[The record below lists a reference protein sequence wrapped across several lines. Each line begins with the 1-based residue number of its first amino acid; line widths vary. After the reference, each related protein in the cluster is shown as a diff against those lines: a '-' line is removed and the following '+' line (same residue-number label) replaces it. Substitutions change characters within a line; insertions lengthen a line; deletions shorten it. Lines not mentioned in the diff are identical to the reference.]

1 MMPEIPEW
9 LIKFVL
15 EHWLGM
21 VIGGALAA
29 LYNFLFPYRSLKN
42 QLKQVQNAPQVNV
55 NISQRTLPSDLSE
68 LKRLLSSS
76 AETPPPNVSDLLG
89 HLTQG
94 EFRLDD
100 DDSPDS
106 E

>member
-9 LIKFVL
+9 LIEFVL

-21 VIGGALAA
+21 VVGGALAA
-29 LYNFLFPYRSLKN
+29 LYNFLFPYRKLKKQFN
-42 QLKQVQNAPQVNV
+42 QSQNAPQVNV
-55 NISQRTLPSDLSE
+55 NINQRTLPSDLSE
-68 LKRLLSSS
+68 LKRLLS
-76 AETPPPNVSDLLG
+76 AQTPPPDVTDLLR

-94 EFRLDD
+94 EFPLGDD
-100 DDSPDS
+100 DCPDS